1 MYQCSTHGWV
11 SMYTACPQC
20 QPHIVSTATT
30 NTEPHTKHT
39 TGEQQGKDASYRAN
53 FLWGFPEE
61 SIEALGYEFANGKTE
76 EYLKECWA
84 ALIDKIK
91 STPLPSKGQ
100 EGEAERK
107 AKELVGK
114 FYSYA
119 DGFRGDG
126 SGGWDSSDEITKR
139 ENAKQCALICVDEI
153 LNSYGDSKDWGEEYI
168 ANNMGE
174 VLFWQQVRTIIV
186 NL

>member
-1 MYQCSTHGWV
+1 
-11 SMYTACPQC
+11 MYTACPQC

-100 EGEAERK
+100 EGEAEIIKGSDKDLAIEVVARFA
-107 AKELVGK
+107 AK
-114 FYSYA
+114 
-119 DGFRGDG
+119 
-126 SGGWDSSDEITKR
+126 SGGRNGRWKDQMKQQFIEGAIWMR
-139 ENAKQCALICVDEI
+139 ERLTTPAP
-153 LNSYGDSKDWGEEYI
+153 
-168 ANNMGE
+168 
-174 VLFWQQVRTIIV
+174 
-186 NL
+186 